1 MHASF
6 SQISWKEQNKKK
18 SISRVL
24 KSKSMVMLSLIIQ
37 IRWNEIPSHLM
48 CAPNFWKLRETLDL
62 VTDPYFEKCPSAAA
76 PITSSV
82 MLWRVTSS
90 SSPLATL
97 SVSIITF
104 SQPTW
109 NSRILRSSCR
119 EHCSIENCKV
129 LQLIHEGGRSQ
140 RVATI
145 KGCRRVHLYILP
157 GAFCYQNIRI

>member
-1 MHASF
+1 MLSSHKF
-6 SQISWKEQNKKK
+6 LEGEKQKKN
-18 SISRVL
+18 SISQVL
-24 KSKSMVMLSLIIQ
+24 KVKSMVMLSLIIL
-37 IRWNEIPSHLM
+37 IRWSEIPSHLM

-62 VTDPYFEKCPSAAA
+62 VTDPYFEKCRSGAA
-76 PITSSV
+76 PITRSV

-145 KGCRRVHLYILP
+145 KGCRRVHLYIFP
-157 GAFCYQNIRI
+157 CAFCYQNIRI